1 MLAAEPQR
9 GQPAAAT
16 SPTMDLPAP
25 PGFVDVTSERLEPIE
40 ITGIPGEHLLEWLE
54 TMVLIRE
61 FETKA
66 NALSF
71 NGRIPGGIHT
81 SLGQEAI
88 AVGSI
93 RALAPQDLVV
103 GSHRTHHHAIAK
115 GLTADTVMAE
125 LYGRATGI
133 RGGRGGTIHLADWDR
148 AYIGGNGIVGAS
160 AGIATGTALASKMRR
175 LDQVSVAYFGDGAIN
190 TGRSL
195 EAFNLA
201 AIWHLPVI
209 FICENNQYAV
219 EARVED
225 VTGGGSIVERASA
238 FGLRAIRLDGNDVGA
253 VFHATQEARQRAV
266 AGEAPT
272 FIEAV
277 TYRYSGHSTAED
289 MSWRPEAELEAW
301 QTTKDPIA
309 RLRQALVEQGGI
321 TDEGYAALRGRVA
334 TLVDDAIQFAED
346 SPQPDTTDDALL
358 AGVTGMDLKIRTNP

>member
-1 MLAAEPQR
+1 M
-9 GQPAAAT
+9 T
-16 SPTMDLPAP
+16 AP
-25 PGFVDVTSERLEPIE
+25 SFLDVTSERLEPIE
-40 ITGIPGEHLLEWLE
+40 TGGISTDQLLEWLE

-66 NALSF
+66 NAMSF

-81 SLGQEAI
+81 SIGQEAI

-93 RALAPQDLVV
+93 RALAPEDLVV
-103 GSHRTHHHAIAK
+103 GSHRTHHHALAK
-115 GLTADTVMAE
+115 GLNANSVMAE

-148 AYIGGNGIVGAS
+148 GYIGGNGIVGAS
-160 AGIATGTALASKMRR
+160 VGIATGTALASKMRG

-190 TGRSL
+190 TGRTL

-225 VTGGGSIVERASA
+225 VTAGGSIVERART
-238 FGLRAIRLDGNDVGA
+238 FGLHALKIDGNDVGSM
-253 VFHATQEARQRAV
+253 FQATQEARRRAV
-266 AGEAPT
+266 AGESPT
-272 FIEAV
+272 FLEAV
-277 TYRYSGHSTAED
+277 TYRYEGHSTAED
-289 MSWRPEAELEAW
+289 ISWRPQAELEAW

-309 RLRQALVEQGGI
+309 RLRSDLARQGAI
-321 TDEGYAALRGRVA
+321 TDDGYAALRTRVA
-334 TLVDDAIQFAED
+334 AQVDDAIQFAED
-346 SPQPDTTDDALL
+346 SPQPETSEEALL
-358 AGVTGMDLKIRTNP
+358 AEVTGMRLNIRTNA